1 MNKID
6 AILLKDMIFSG
17 ANNLI
22 KEKALI
28 DKLNVFPVPDGDTGT
43 NMSLT
48 IESAVAELEKS
59 NARTVTEVGKAITKG
74 SLMGA
79 RGNSGVILSQ
89 ILRGFSKSIEGK
101 DELNIE
107 DIALALDSSREV
119 AYKAVIKP
127 VEGTIL
133 TVVRQTAEE
142 AMKIYKN
149 HVDMKFFLEELL
161 VAANTSLSHTPELL
175 KALKDANVVD
185 SGGKGFAVF
194 FEGLYRGFIG
204 EPVKKDINVSDKV
217 AIFDEEDIHIF
228 EGELEFGYC
237 TEFMVKTDKIAPE
250 DFKKEIEHF
259 GDSLIV
265 VGDEGLIKIH
275 IHTNNPGELM
285 EKAISYGDL
294 DRIKIE
300 NMRLQHEVRIEQ
312 NKDAKIEA
320 VAPSIRSEIDKG
332 FGIISVAMG
341 EGLSKIMKDFGVDHV
356 IEGGQTMNPSTKDF
370 LEAIDKIQ
378 AKDIFI
384 LPNNSNIIMAAT
396 QASELSE
403 KNIKVIATKT
413 IPQGF
418 QSLMNMSLQSSFE
431 ENISSMTSAIADV
444 KSAQV
449 TYAVRDTSA
458 DGIEISKGDIIG
470 IGEKQILASGKDIS
484 FVTKELIAKL
494 VDEDNEIISLFY
506 GDDVK
511 ESEAQ
516 ELIDE
521 LEERYPDLDIELY
534 HGGQPLYYY
543 IISVE

>member
-1 MNKID
+1 MSKID
-6 AILLKDMIFSG
+6 AVLLKEMILSG
-17 ANNLI
+17 ANNLVN
-22 KEKALI
+22 EKALI

-48 IESAVAELEKS
+48 IESAVSELESS
-59 NARTVTEVGKAITKG
+59 NINTITEIGKAITKG

-89 ILRGFSKSIEGK
+89 LLRGFAKSIENK
-101 DELNIE
+101 EELTIE
-107 DIALALDSSREV
+107 DIALALDSAREV

-142 AMKIYKN
+142 ALKIYKN
-149 HVDMKFFLEELL
+149 HKDMKFFLEELL
-161 VAANTSLSHTPELL
+161 EASNNSLNHTPELL

-185 SGGKGFAVF
+185 SGGKGFVVF

-204 EPVKKDINVSDKV
+204 EPVKKDKSEKL
-217 AIFDEEDIHIF
+217 APALFEEEDIHIF

-237 TEFMVKTDKIAPE
+237 TEFMVKTTKIIPE
-250 DFKKEIEHF
+250 DFKKEIESY

-265 VGDEGLIKIH
+265 VGDDGLIKIH
-275 IHTNNPGELM
+275 IHTNNPGEVM
-285 EKAISYGDL
+285 EKAINYGDL

-312 NKDAKIEA
+312 NKDAKAEVVLESSRA
-320 VAPSIRSEIDKG
+320 EINKG

-341 EGLSKIMKDFGVDHV
+341 DGLSKIMKDFGVDHI

-370 LEAIDKIQ
+370 LEAIDKIK
-378 AKDIFI
+378 ANDIFI

-396 QASELSE
+396 QASEIST
-403 KNIKVIATKT
+403 KNIKVIPTKT

-418 QSLMNMSLQSSFE
+418 HALMNMSLQSSFE
-431 ENISSMTSAIADV
+431 DNLSSMTESIGYV
-444 KSAQV
+444 KSGQI
-449 TYAVRDTSA
+449 TFAVRDTSA
-458 DGIEISKGDIIG
+458 DGLEISKDDIIG
-470 IGEKQILASGKDIS
+470 IGEKKIVSAGKEIS
-484 FVTKELIAKL
+484 AVTKMLIENL
-494 VDEDNEIISLFY
+494 VDEDSEIISLFY
-506 GDDVK
+506 GEDINEDEA
-511 ESEAQ
+511 ES
-516 ELIDE
+516 LIEE
-521 LEERYPDLDIELY
+521 LEEAYPDLDIELY

>member
-6 AILLKDMIFSG
+6 SVLLKEMILSG

-22 KEKALI
+22 NEKDLI

-48 IESAVAELEKS
+48 IESAVSELENS
-59 NARTVTEVGKAITKG
+59 NISTITDVGKAITKG

-89 ILRGFSKSIEGK
+89 ILRGFAKSIENK
-101 DELNIE
+101 KELGIE
-107 DIALALDSSREV
+107 DFALALDSAREV

-142 AMKIYKN
+142 ALKIYKN
-149 HVDMKFFLEELL
+149 HNDMKLFLEQL
-161 VAANTSLSHTPELL
+161 VQTSNNSLNHTPELL

-185 SGGKGFAVF
+185 SGGKGFVVF
-194 FEGLYRGFIG
+194 FEGLYRGYIG
-204 EPVKKDINVSDKV
+204 ETVKKIETGRPVNRL
-217 AIFDEEDIHIF
+217 FEEEDIHIF
-228 EGELEFGYC
+228 DGELEFGYC
-237 TEFMVKTDKIAPE
+237 TEFMVKTDKISPE
-250 DFKKEIEHF
+250 NFKKEVENY

-265 VGDEGLIKIH
+265 VGDDGIIKIH
-275 IHTNNPGELM
+275 IHTNNPGEIM

-312 NKDAKIEA
+312 NKDAKAE
-320 VAPSIRSEIDKG
+320 SEPEPVTPEISKH

-341 EGLSKIMKDFGVDHV
+341 DGIGKIMKDFGVDHI

-370 LEAIDKIQ
+370 LEATEKIK
-378 AKDIFI
+378 ANDILI

-396 QASELSE
+396 QAGEISA
-403 KNIKVIATKT
+403 KNIKVIPTKT
-413 IPQGF
+413 IPQAF
-418 QSLMNMSLQSSFE
+418 QALMNMSINSDFE
-431 ENISSMTSAIADV
+431 ENLSSMTDAIDHV
-444 KSAQV
+444 KSGQV
-449 TYAVRDTSA
+449 TFAVRDTNA
-458 DGIEISKGDIIG
+458 DGIDISKDDVIA
-470 IGEKQILASGKDIS
+470 IGEKKIVSAGKEIGE
-484 FVTKELIAKL
+484 VTKQLLENL
-494 VDEDNEIISLFY
+494 VDEDSEIISLFY
-506 GDDVK
+506 GEDIAEDIAEGFVR
-511 ESEAQ
+511 
-516 ELIDE
+516 E
-521 LEERYPDLDIELY
+521 LEDIYPDLDIELY
-534 HGGQPLYYY
+534 YGGQPLYYY